1 MRTEITIKATSYD
14 PFIKRNTFNR
24 NSFSFSYENFY
35 RRILKKASHLS
46 SISTHPPPPPP
57 PPPLNNN
64 KFLSQQMLT
73 GGMLII
79 NEFDENSLGSEH
91 DSPFPVPR
99 PRNFARLMLPVS
111 RGPRIHS
118 SRIALRI
125 TETPLGDYRR
135 ETPQ

>member
-1 MRTEITIKATSYD
+1 MRTEITIKPTSYD

-24 NSFSFSYENFY
+24 YSFSFSYENFY
-35 RRILKKASHLS
+35 RRILNKASHLS
-46 SISTHPPPPPP
+46 SISD
-57 PPPLNNN
+57 
-64 KFLSQQMLT
+64 KCLSQQMLT
-73 GGMLII
+73 GAMLII

-99 PRNFARLMLPVS
+99 PRIFARLMLPGS

>member
-1 MRTEITIKATSYD
+1 MRAEITIKPTSYD
-14 PFIKRNTFNR
+14 PFIKRHTFNR
-24 NSFSFSYENFY
+24 YSFSFSYENFY
-35 RRILKKASHLS
+35 RRILNKASHLS
-46 SISTHPPPPPP
+46 SIS
-57 PPPLNNN
+57 NES
-64 KFLSQQMLT
+64 LSQQMLT
-73 GGMLII
+73 GAMLII

-99 PRNFARLMLPVS
+99 PRIFARLMLPGS

>member
-1 MRTEITIKATSYD
+1 MRAEITIKPPSYD

-24 NSFSFSYENFY
+24 NSSSFSYENFY

-46 SISTHPPPPPP
+46 SISTLPNPPPK
-57 PPPLNNN
+57 NN

-91 DSPFPVPR
+91 DSPLPVPR
-99 PRNFARLMLPVS
+99 PRIFARLMLPGS

-135 ETPQ
+135 ETPL

>member
-1 MRTEITIKATSYD
+1 MRAEITIKPTSYD

-24 NSFSFSYENFY
+24 YSFSFSYENFY
-35 RRILKKASHLS
+35 RRILNNASHLS
-46 SISTHPPPPPP
+46 SIS
-57 PPPLNNN
+57 N
-64 KFLSQQMLT
+64 KCLSQQMLT
-73 GGMLII
+73 GAMLII

-99 PRNFARLMLPVS
+99 PRIFARLMLPGS

>member
-1 MRTEITIKATSYD
+1 MRAEITIKPTSYD

-24 NSFSFSYENFY
+24 YSFSFSYENFY
-35 RRILKKASHLS
+35 RRILNKASHLS
-46 SISTHPPPPPP
+46 SIS
-57 PPPLNNN
+57 N
-64 KFLSQQMLT
+64 KCLSQQMLT
-73 GGMLII
+73 GAMLII

-99 PRNFARLMLPVS
+99 PRIFARLMLPGS

>member
-1 MRTEITIKATSYD
+1 
-14 PFIKRNTFNR
+14 
-24 NSFSFSYENFY
+24 
-35 RRILKKASHLS
+35 
-46 SISTHPPPPPP
+46 
-57 PPPLNNN
+57 
-64 KFLSQQMLT
+64 MLT
-73 GGMLII
+73 GAMLII

-99 PRNFARLMLPVS
+99 PRIFAQLMLPGS

>member
-1 MRTEITIKATSYD
+1 MRAEITIKPTSYD

-35 RRILKKASHLS
+35 RRILNKASHLS
-46 SISTHPPPPPP
+46 SVSTLPPPPP
-57 PPPLNNN
+57 NNN
-64 KFLSQQMLT
+64 KCLSQQMLT
-73 GGMLII
+73 GAMLII

-99 PRNFARLMLPVS
+99 PRIFARLMLPGS